1 MKELPMESLIVISK
15 VKKFI
20 KEKADFNTS
29 AGFFEP
35 LNADIIKACR
45 DAATHTQKLGRKTVM
60 GKDFNLYIENPNINE
75 ALVVAS
81 KVKKMIK
88 DETGLSTSAQAID
101 QLTNRVQTICLKAI
115 ENAKEDKR
123 KTVMDRDFTAP
134 TIA

>member
-1 MKELPMESLIVISK
+1 
-15 VKKFI
+15 
-20 KEKADFNTS
+20 
-29 AGFFEP
+29 

-45 DAATHTQKLGRKTVM
+45 DAAAHTQKLGRKTVM